1 MEETYENLATGKVP
15 DMANLILFL
24 VIFAGASLA
33 WSPPLLERLNATQ
46 AEARAAFTAYS
57 RLALSIVE
65 DDAHPV
71 APSTV
76 ALASISILSHLVT
89 NSDGF
94 GLKVHILRMR
104 CLIMMRELK
113 INRLDTPASCEE
125 RRLKGCNMI
134 EIEVQ
139 RRIWWSLVASDW

>member
-1 MEETYENLATGKVP
+1 MEETYEIMATGNVP
-15 DMANLILFL
+15 DMANLMLFL
-24 VIFAGASLA
+24 VIFAGGSLA
-33 WSPPLLERLNATQ
+33 WSSQLLERLNTTQ
-46 AEARAAFTAYS
+46 AEASAAFTAYS

-71 APSTV
+71 AASTI

-94 GLKVHILRMR
+94 GLKVHMLRMR
-104 CLIMMRELK
+104 CLLMMRELK
-113 INRLDTPASCEE
+113 INSLDTPASSEE

-139 RRIWWSLVASDW
+139 RRIWWSMVASDW